1 MVTKISE
8 NKKVVKESYYDGMIS
23 LRELYNIKE
32 TINDLIDEMENNGIT
47 QISSSSNT
55 YGLTNFIGTHSG
67 FIDLDDPYQYLE
79 YDEDEDD
86 EESFEEGLSRQKV
99 LNKLDQFVGQITVK
113 AEDSDDLAQILQ
125 DQGVSYRVDDHLGKS
140 NEGKHTFYLKYDSPR
155 RREKLSY
162 QLDSKYVLRQG
173 ESDYFVETNQ
183 GEVVGQFDTEEEARD
198 FWETNLK

>member
-55 YGLTNFIGTHSG
+55 CGLTNFIGTRSG

-173 ESDYFVETNQ
+173 ESDYFVETNR

>member
-55 YGLTNFIGTHSG
+55 YGLTNFIGTRSG